1 MKNFKNKININR
13 KPISSQEI
21 GDMQDFG
28 SVLKGAQAAAL
39 PFYKT
44 WWFMGGAGIAII
56 VSIVVAALTLNNR
69 MPNTQVAATPAPVSP
84 IIKTT
89 TTKKAFIQPAFK
101 GFDVDFTRFWVK
113 SGNAKTYTIP
123 SGTEINIA
131 PCHFMDAE
139 GNTVEGD
146 VEIRYREM
154 NDPVDFA
161 VSGIP
166 MTYDSAGQK
175 YTFESAGM
183 FELQGWQN
191 GKQVFINPNCPITI
205 NQKTV
210 STNGKFN
217 MYYLDTAKR
226 NWEYIGKPNW
236 VEEPTTTSIEKD
248 FLVNNSSK
256 SELIPYTFSYP
267 VDANDSLNKALE
279 NIQTDI
285 LVLNSKAPK
294 APRKM
299 EDSKQNFTIE
309 FNAEQF
315 PEFEPFTNTI
325 FGVVDE
331 KNFTPALY
339 KYRWSIAKIEYTN
352 QLTLKEGQ
360 DSLPNSFTISLANST
375 YIGDKI
381 VGDAETLG
389 DGVLDNFPWYIK
401 VWRGIRKLFG
411 KKYAP
416 QSTNNG
422 QNEPQSTFA
431 NNRTVEKQAG
441 RTFTLIP
448 VDSSQYFY
456 QRSDYRSPV
465 SFKVLPVL
473 SEEQY
478 AVAMADFEEKMKE
491 HKKLLQQ
498 KKEKEEEIRKA
509 IKERNRLFRENWQ
522 KRAQLQQQEKYR
534 KLKEQ
539 GIDSAY
545 ITETNNKARSSNA
558 EIRNAFAASKFGI
571 YNCDFPFRYSNAV
584 TSVVNFKKEDGKAQY
599 VGNGFIIVKNKNALM
614 NVYYNNCCDVRINHI
629 QRHKNIFFTVLPDDR
644 IAYYSSDNF
653 KQLPTNTP
661 TDMVLQISDK
671 KMESVNEIKAY
682 LGVTKNIGLQ

>member
-1 MKNFKNKININR
+1 MKKFKININR
-13 KPISSQEI
+13 KPISNQEI

-39 PFYKT
+39 PFYKK

-56 VSIVVAALTLNNR
+56 VSIIVAAITLNNR
-69 MPNTQVAATPAPVSP
+69 MPNTQVAAAPAPVSP
-84 IIKTT
+84 IIETT
-89 TTKKAFIQPAFK
+89 TTQEAFIQPAFK
-101 GFDVDFTRFWVK
+101 GFDVDFTSFWVE
-113 SGNAKTYTIP
+113 SGKANTHTIT

-139 GNTVEGD
+139 GNTVQGN
-146 VEIRYREM
+146 VEIKYREM

-183 FELQGWQN
+183 FELQGWKD
-191 GKQVFINPNCPITI
+191 GKQVFINPDCPITI

-226 NWEYIGKPNW
+226 NWKYIGKPNW
-236 VEEPTTTSIEKD
+236 VKEKSKNDVERADLFEAGTTTDKT
-248 FLVNNSSK
+248 
-256 SELIPYTFSYP
+256 PYTFSYP

-279 NIQTDI
+279 DILTDI
-285 LVLNSKAPK
+285 VQLETKAPK
-294 APRKM
+294 APHKL

-309 FNAEQF
+309 FDAEQF
-315 PEFEPFTNTI
+315 AEFEPFTNTT

-339 KYRWSIAKIEYTN
+339 KYKWSVAKIEYAN
-352 QLTLKEGQ
+352 QVAQKEGQ
-360 DSLPNSFTISLANST
+360 DSIATDGSLILSLANST

-381 VGDAETLG
+381 IADGNTLG
-389 DGVLDNFPWYIK
+389 DGVKDKHPWYLK
-401 VWRGIRKLFG
+401 VWRSIQKLFG
-411 KKYAP
+411 KNHTQ
-416 QSTNNG
+416 QSTNNR
-422 QNEPQSTFA
+422 QNEPKSTFS
-431 NNRTVEKQAG
+431 NNTTAKKKAK

-456 QRSDYRSPV
+456 QRSDFRSPV
-465 SFKVLPVL
+465 SFKILPVL

-478 AVAMADFEEKMKE
+478 AAAMADFEEKMKE
-491 HKKLLQQ
+491 HKKLVQQ

-509 IKERNRLFRENWQ
+509 IKERNRLFRENWM
-522 KRAQLQQQEKYR
+522 KRAQLEQQEKYK

-545 ITETNNKARSSNA
+545 IIEANNKASSSNA
-558 EIRNAFAASKFGI
+558 KIRNAFAVSNFGV
-571 YNCDFPFRYSNAV
+571 YNCDFPFKFKNPV
-584 TSVVNFKKEDGKAQY
+584 TSIVNFKNEYGKAQY

-629 QRHKNIFFTVLPDDR
+629 KKHNNTFFTVLPDDR
-644 IAYYSSDNF
+644 IAYYSTKEFKKLASD
-653 KQLPTNTP
+653 QP

-671 KMESVNEIKAY
+671 KMESVKEIKAY
-682 LGVTKNIGLQ
+682 LGITKNTSLQ